1 MNHPKGKP
9 WSRTTRYVSF
19 ALVVA
24 AIIWFLWV
32 IRGMI
37 GPLVIAC
44 LLAYVL
50 NPIVA
55 YVNSWSKLPRKW
67 VVTLVYVLI
76 IGTLTI
82 LTITFAPVTVEQTQ
96 GLTDELQIVQQ
107 QLIVALNQ
115 QAQNIGV
122 DVTFDEMFGDLENL
136 LSSSLSPDQVL
147 RVLQAS
153 SQNLAWILIILVTTF
168 YLLQDWHRLR
178 EWIIDK
184 APDDY
189 RADVRR
195 LYGEIKD
202 TWQAYLWGQLTLMT
216 IIGILSGIGAAAV
229 GLQGS
234 AVILGILAGVLDVI
248 PSAGPAVA
256 MAIATAVAWFQGPPD
271 YLQLSNLWFML
282 LVLSI
287 FAAIQTIENIWLR
300 PRIMGHSLRLHPGV
314 VFVAVMGSLALGGI
328 LIALLIIPVIGT
340 LGIIG
345 SYLRARIF
353 GQEPWPE
360 DKQLEQANSLL
371 QSEPENTVIEHPVE
385 VAAQVHPLPEEMTQ

>member
-1 MNHPKGKP
+1 MNHPQGKP
-9 WSRTTRYVSF
+9 WSRTTRYISF
-19 ALVVA
+19 TLVIA
-24 AIIWFLWV
+24 AIVWFLWV
-32 IRGMI
+32 IRGMV
-37 GPLVIAC
+37 GPLAIAC

-55 YVNSWSKLPRKW
+55 YVNNLSKLPRQW
-67 VVTLVYVLI
+67 VVTLVYIII
-76 IGTLTI
+76 IGTLGI
-82 LTITFAPVTVEQTQ
+82 LAFTFAPVIVEQTQ
-96 GLTDELQIVQQ
+96 GLTEELQIVQT
-107 QLIVALNQ
+107 QLIQALNQ
-115 QAQNIGV
+115 QARRLGFAI
-122 DVTFDEMFGDLENL
+122 TFNQMFGDLENL
-136 LSSSLSPDQVL
+136 LSSSLRPDQVL

-195 LYGEIKD
+195 IYGEIKD
-202 TWQAYLWGQLTLMT
+202 TWQAYLWGQLILML
-216 IIGILSGIGAAAV
+216 IIGVLSGVGAAAV
-229 GLQGS
+229 GLQG
-234 AVILGILAGVLDVI
+234 AVVLGLLAGVLDVI

-256 MAIATAVAWFQGPPD
+256 MAIASAVAWFQGPPAH
-271 YLQLSNLWFML
+271 LQLSNFWFML
-282 LVLSI
+282 LVLGI
-287 FAAIQTIENIWLR
+287 FAAIQTVENIWLR

-328 LIALLIIPVIGT
+328 LIALLIIPVVGT

-353 GQEPWPE
+353 GLDPWPE
-360 DKQLEQANSLL
+360 DRLVESLANTAAPLIDQQSPDRPLEV
-371 QSEPENTVIEHPVE
+371 TTPVHH
-385 VAAQVHPLPEEMTQ
+385 QPEEIP

>member
-67 VVTLVYVLI
+67 VVTLVYILI

-82 LTITFAPVTVEQTQ
+82 LAVTFAPVTVEQTQ

-107 QLIVALNQ
+107 QLILALNE

-122 DVTFDEMFGDLENL
+122 DITFNEMFGDLENL

-178 EWIIDK
+178 EWIIDT

-189 RADVRR
+189 RSDVRR

-202 TWQAYLWGQLTLMT
+202 TWQAYLWGQLTLML

-282 LVLSI
+282 LVLGV

-345 SYLRARIF
+345 GYLRARIF
-353 GQEPWPE
+353 GLEPWPE
-360 DKQLEQANSLL
+360 DEQLEQANNLL
-371 QSEPENTVIEHPVE
+371 QSESENGVVEQSVE
-385 VAAQVHPLPEEMTQ
+385 VATQVHPQPEEMTG